1 MKSPFASLNWGVHSA
16 APYVFTVSLAS
27 ASASRHEPSY
37 LWSQPTQVYT
47 DFASAFENLFQRA
60 AGQMDNRAEWFFE
73 NTPAGMTLEQLSQQL
88 GVPSTETPS
97 VFDLQGFY
105 NEAQRRA
112 NIGVPSLPNINA
124 SARVSEDYRN
134 FRVVCETVWN
144 RLSQLTEFESW
155 DDYRNILRRTVS
167 NAEREQLN
175 QAFETYVELIPPRNL
190 QNVLTFRTEFY
201 DDFFSNDTRLYVT
214 LLPRNLEGRN

>member
-27 ASASRHEPSY
+27 ASASRNEPAY

-47 DFASAFENLFQRA
+47 DFASAFESLFQRA
-60 AGQMDNRAEWFFE
+60 ASQMDNRAEMFFE
-73 NTPAGMTLEQLSQQL
+73 NTSSGMTMEELSEEL

-112 NIGVPSLPNINA
+112 KIGVPLNNDYTLGS
-124 SARVSEDYRN
+124 VEYRN

-167 NAEREQLN
+167 NAERERLN

-190 QNVLTFRTEFY
+190 QNVLTFRTEYY
-201 DDFFSNDTRLYVT
+201 DDYFSNDTRLYLT
-214 LLPRNLEGRN
+214 LLPRNLEGLV

>member
-27 ASASRHEPSY
+27 ASASRNEPAY

-47 DFASAFENLFQRA
+47 DFASAFESLFQRA
-60 AGQMDNRAEWFFE
+60 ANQMDNRAEMFFE
-73 NTPAGMTLEQLSQQL
+73 NTSSGMTMEDISTLI

-97 VFDLQGFY
+97 VFDLQGFF

-112 NIGVPSLPNINA
+112 NMGVPLNNGMATGGI
-124 SARVSEDYRN
+124 SEDYRN
-134 FRVVCETVWN
+134 FRAVCETVWN

-167 NAEREQLN
+167 NAERERLN

-190 QNVLTFRTEFY
+190 QNVLTFQTEYY
-201 DDFFSNDTRLYVT
+201 DDYFSNETRLYLT
-214 LLPRNLEGRN
+214 LLPRNLEGLV

>member
-1 MKSPFASLNWGVHSA
+1 MKSPFASLNWGVHSS
-16 APYVFTVSLAS
+16 APYVFIVSLAS
-27 ASASRHEPSY
+27 ASASRDEPAY

-60 AGQMDNRAEWFFE
+60 ASQMDNRAEWFFE
-73 NTPAGMTLEQLSQQL
+73 NTSSGMSMEELSEEL
-88 GVPSTETPS
+88 GVPSTETAS

-105 NEAQRRA
+105 NQAQRRA
-112 NIGVPSLPNINA
+112 NIGIPLENSQQPS
-124 SARVSEDYRN
+124 EEYRN
-134 FRVVCETVWN
+134 FRAVCVTVWN

-175 QAFETYVELIPPRNL
+175 QAFEDYVELIPPMNL
-190 QNVLTFRTEFY
+190 KTVVSFRTEYY
-201 DDFFSNDTRLYVT
+201 DDYSEFSNDTRMYIT
-214 LLPRNLEGRN
+214 LLPRNLEGLN